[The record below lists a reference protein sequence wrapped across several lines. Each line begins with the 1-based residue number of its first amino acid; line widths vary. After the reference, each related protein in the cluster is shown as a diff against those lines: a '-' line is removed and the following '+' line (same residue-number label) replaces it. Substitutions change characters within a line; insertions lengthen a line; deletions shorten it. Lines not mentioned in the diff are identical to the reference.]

1 MTMVDATAIEL
12 NPAEFGEAAGRAVLA
27 CAGLTSRQQ
36 AERLAEDGV
45 FGILAAEAHDGLG
58 LSLQFA
64 VPVATAAAK
73 RLFGFPLVETMLLS
87 AAFGGSD
94 AGAAIMGGVS
104 LATIAWS
111 GTAKRKGDHVDG
123 IVGRAPAAT
132 CCDVA
137 LVRTGDSAVLVR
149 LDDAGV
155 SVSDPA
161 GIDVEAPEHEL
172 TLAHVPVLATLTPD
186 ADRRL
191 RFDALVLHAA
201 AILGSA
207 EACLEAAIEH
217 VSTRQQFGRP
227 LVAFQALRHA
237 LAREKLGIEG
247 IRAAITRSLML
258 DGDGAEAVLARRA
271 AFAAAVQYGPG
282 AVENALQLHGGMGFT
297 WDVPMHRYLRR
308 IRSWEMQ
315 GDAPAVRRAMASA
328 LMDINI

>member
-1 MTMVDATAIEL
+1 MADMTAIEL
-12 NPAEFGEAAGRAVLA
+12 DPAEFGETAGRAVLA
-27 CAGLTSRQQ
+27 CAGLTPRQAAQ
-36 AERLAEDGV
+36 RLAEDGL

-58 LSLQFA
+58 LDLRFA

-73 RLFGFPLVETMLLS
+73 RLFSFPLTETMLLS
-87 AAFGGSD
+87 AAFGGSEV
-94 AGAAIMGGVS
+94 GAAIMSGET
-104 LATIAWS
+104 LATIAWA
-111 GTAKRKGDHVDG
+111 GTVTRFGERVDG
-123 IVGRAPAAT
+123 TVGRVPVAT
-132 CCDVA
+132 SSDLA
-137 LVRTGDSAVLVR
+137 LVRTVDGAALVR

-155 SVSDPA
+155 RVSVPT
-161 GIDVEAPEHEL
+161 GLDVDAPEHEI
-172 TLAHVPVLATLTPD
+172 TLSQVPVLATLTQD
-186 ADRRL
+186 AHDRL
-191 RFDALVLHAA
+191 RRDALLLHAA

-258 DGDGAEAVLARRA
+258 DDDGAEAVLARRA

-297 WDVPMHRYLRR
+297 WDVPMHRHLRR
-308 IRSWEMQ
+308 VRSWEMQ
-315 GDAPAVRRAMASA
+315 SDAPAIRRALAGT
-328 LMDINI
+328 LMDINT